1 MAVVRTLIGNVRG
14 PQGEDGSSF
23 AFAKT
28 YATIAAMNSDFSG
41 SDTQTGDYVLISAAS
56 INDADNGKMY
66 RKGNSAWIYVA
77 KITGPRGADGP
88 TGPLCPL
95 DTSMAVTVAGQA
107 ALDAALGPT
116 LAGKLDATGDSA
128 NNTVTYTS
136 DDVADGSASAWETV
150 QPLTSEEKHE
160 SLFAKISKV
169 IKNVRFLYKLLG
181 TTDISGIGS
190 GTVTDILSALH
201 SGKFDK
207 ANVVNN
213 LTTTTAGYALD
224 AREGKTLADNVSTLN
239 DALGGQWVVLPSGSN
254 FNSLTSNARYY
265 VGDLSAN
272 GNYPTGIGSTGSV
285 EIQKMGSYIRQV
297 VYTNLGEAYRFSYD
311 NGASWSEWAD
321 TWVILATGTNLNTL
335 VNNAKYMVGNMGA
348 MVNGPSGKGSTGTLE
363 IQRVRASYVRQIA
376 YLNSGASYRFS
387 YDNGGTWTGWA

>member
-23 AFAKT
+23 EFKKT
-28 YATIAAMNSDFSG
+28 YASVAAMNNDFSG
-41 SDTQTGDYVLISAAS
+41 SDTQTGDYVLIATASAD
-56 INDADNGKMY
+56 NADNGKMY

-77 KITGPRGADGP
+77 KISGPTGATGPA
-88 TGPLCPL
+88 GPLCPL

-136 DDVADGSASAWETV
+136 DDAADGSASAWETV

-169 IKNVRFLYKLLG
+169 VKNVRFLYKLLG

-190 GTVTDILSALH
+190 GTVTDILSALN
-201 SGKFDK
+201 SGKLDK

-239 DALGGQWVVLPSGSN
+239 DALTRQYVSSIAGGGVLEICANVCILQFTVTNYDPNGTAVPSQYRPKFGNRCWNVVAVTN
-254 FNSLTSNARYY
+254 DYTNTY
-265 VGDLSAN
+265 VVN
-272 GNYPTGIGSTGSV
+272 VGNDGSV
-285 EIQKMGSYIRQV
+285 QLQK
-297 VYTNLGEAYRFSYD
+297 
-311 NGASWSEWAD
+311 NGVNVTQSVTGVRGQITWA
-321 TWVILATGTNLNTL
+321 I
-335 VNNAKYMVGNMGA
+335 
-348 MVNGPSGKGSTGTLE
+348 
-363 IQRVRASYVRQIA
+363 
-376 YLNSGASYRFS
+376 
-387 YDNGGTWTGWA
+387 

>member
-23 AFAKT
+23 EFKKT

-41 SDTQTGDYVLISAAS
+41 SDTQTGDYVLIATASAD
-56 INDADNGKMY
+56 NADNGKMY

-77 KITGPRGADGP
+77 KISGPTGATGPA
-88 TGPLCPL
+88 GPLCPL

-169 IKNVRFLYKLLG
+169 VKNVRFLYKLLG

-190 GTVTDILSALH
+190 GTVTDIMSALH

-224 AREGKTLADNVSTLN
+224 AREGKTLADNVSALN
-239 DALGGQWVVLPSGSN
+239 DAIATLSTTIAKNHFYESYAASSN
-254 FNSLTSNARYY
+254 NRKVMFRELLAMAHNDGKIDVSKKNVA
-265 VGDLSAN
+265 VGYL
-272 GNYPTGIGSTGSV
+272 
-285 EIQKMGSYIRQV
+285 E
-297 VYTNLGEAYRFSYD
+297 
-311 NGASWSEWAD
+311 
-321 TWVILATGTNLNTL
+321 
-335 VNNAKYMVGNMGA
+335 
-348 MVNGPSGKGSTGTLE
+348 STGTYT
-363 IQRVRASYVRQIA
+363 ASLVGVFAISTTA
-376 YLNSGASYRFS
+376 IRFIMC
-387 YDNGGTWTGWA
+387 DGGTIWGGTFIIADHTLPSLTQYSGQAVN

>member
-23 AFAKT
+23 EFKKT
-28 YATIAAMNSDFSG
+28 YASVAAMNNDFSG
-41 SDTQTGDYVLISAAS
+41 SDTQTGDYVLIATAS
-56 INDADNGKMY
+56 VDNADNGKMY
-66 RKGNSAWIYVA
+66 RKGNSAWTYVA
-77 KITGPRGADGP
+77 KISGPTGATGPA
-88 TGPLCPL
+88 GPLCPL

-150 QPLTSEEKHE
+150 QPLTSGEKHE

-169 IKNVRFLYKLLG
+169 VKNVRFLYKLLG

-190 GTVTDILSALH
+190 GTVTDILSALN

-239 DALGGQWVVLPSGSN
+239 DALICKKEYLNVTTNSNGGYSLGLSINNATVIAITAHTNTGAYIIGIPMVVSKENWGQFYKFGATPTN
-254 FNSLTSNARYY
+254 Y
-265 VGDLSAN
+265 VGQCNIEVWYIKKGWHAI
-272 GNYPTGIGSTGSV
+272 PT
-285 EIQKMGSYIRQV
+285 
-297 VYTNLGEAYRFSYD
+297 
-311 NGASWSEWAD
+311 
-321 TWVILATGTNLNTL
+321 
-335 VNNAKYMVGNMGA
+335 
-348 MVNGPSGKGSTGTLE
+348 
-363 IQRVRASYVRQIA
+363 
-376 YLNSGASYRFS
+376 
-387 YDNGGTWTGWA
+387 

>member
-23 AFAKT
+23 EFKKT

-77 KITGPRGADGP
+77 KITGPAGATGP
-88 TGPLCPL
+88 AGPLCPL

-169 IKNVRFLYKLLG
+169 VKNVRFLYKLLG

-190 GTVTDILSALH
+190 GTVTDILSALNT
-201 SGKFDK
+201 GKFDK

-239 DALGGQWVVLPSGSN
+239 DSFTNSMIGIRLRLCSFSGTTDAYAQLVINNPFGTINVLLLTTYKHITGAN
-254 FNSLTSNARYY
+254 YYMMGIDNVTINSITFRVYQVN
-265 VGDLSAN
+265 
-272 GNYPTGIGSTGSV
+272 GSV
-285 EIQKMGSYIRQV
+285 IQSLPNTNISTYSMLFAIWGS
-297 VYTNLGEAYRFSYD
+297 
-311 NGASWSEWAD
+311 
-321 TWVILATGTNLNTL
+321 
-335 VNNAKYMVGNMGA
+335 
-348 MVNGPSGKGSTGTLE
+348 
-363 IQRVRASYVRQIA
+363 
-376 YLNSGASYRFS
+376 
-387 YDNGGTWTGWA
+387 

>member
-14 PQGEDGSSF
+14 PQGEDGRSF

-41 SDTQTGDYVLISAAS
+41 TDTQTGDYVLISAAS

-77 KITGPRGADGP
+77 KITGPAGATGP
-88 TGPLCPL
+88 AGPLCPL
-95 DTSMAVTVAGQA
+95 DTSMAVTVPGQA

-169 IKNVRFLYKLLG
+169 VKNVRFLYKLLG
-181 TTDISGIGS
+181 TTDISAIGS
-190 GTVTDILSALH
+190 GTVTDILSALN

-207 ANVVNN
+207 ANVLNN

-224 AREGKTLADNVSTLN
+224 AREGKTLADNVSALN
-239 DALGGQWVVLPSGSN
+239 DAIAGKQKTLKLAHWNGTLTTYANKGRTITIPPATLGISGVVTVYLVGV
-254 FNSLTSNARYY
+254 Y
-265 VGDLSAN
+265 VGNETYNNFFISHSGYVA
-272 GNYPTGIGSTGSV
+272 GTGIN
-285 EIQKMGSYIRQV
+285 IYI
-297 VYTNLGEAYRFSYD
+297 YN
-311 NGASWSEWAD
+311 
-321 TWVILATGTNLNTL
+321 NTSAGKEFPVT
-335 VNNAKYMVGNMGA
+335 VNVLYA
-348 MVNGPSGKGSTGTLE
+348 
-363 IQRVRASYVRQIA
+363 
-376 YLNSGASYRFS
+376 
-387 YDNGGTWTGWA
+387 

>member
-23 AFAKT
+23 EFKKT
-28 YATIAAMNSDFSG
+28 YASVAAMNNDFSG
-41 SDTQTGDYVLISAAS
+41 SDTQTGDYVLIATASAD
-56 INDADNGKMY
+56 NADNGKMY

-77 KITGPRGADGP
+77 KISGPTGATGPA
-88 TGPLCPL
+88 GPLCPL

-190 GTVTDILSALH
+190 GTVTDILSALNT
-201 SGKFDK
+201 GKFDK

-239 DALGGQWVVLPSGSN
+239 DAKANMAAVTTGSLHDITK
-254 FNSLTSNARYY
+254 S
-265 VGDLSAN
+265 
-272 GNYPTGIGSTGSV
+272 GNYYLTGNVSGKPTTEGGIYLFSSLADDSV
-285 EIQKMGSYIRQV
+285 RAGIFYSPYKTDAGLNV
-297 VYTNLGEAYRFSYD
+297 VYSLNGTEFVNKIFGVFRYTVSGTTSTSGAIAIPAALQGKALFGFAPTNFTGFVVQRDQSYFTVCKND
-311 NGASWSEWAD
+311 MSGP
-321 TWVILATGTNLNTL
+321 L
-335 VNNAKYMVGNMGA
+335 VNTAVSFNVFY
-348 MVNGPSGKGSTGTLE
+348 
-363 IQRVRASYVRQIA
+363 SY
-376 YLNSGASYRFS
+376 LSS
-387 YDNGGTWTGWA
+387 

>member
-14 PQGEDGSSF
+14 PQGADGSSF
-23 AFAKT
+23 EYAKT
-28 YATIAAMNSDFSG
+28 YASIAAMNSDFSG
-41 SDTQTGDYVLISAAS
+41 TDTATGDYVIISSAS
-56 INDADNGKMY
+56 PEDPDNGKMY
-66 RKGNSAWIYVA
+66 RKGNSAWIYVSNLRGPTGA
-77 KITGPRGADGP
+77 TGPA
-88 TGPLCPL
+88 GPLCPL
-95 DTSMAVTVAGQA
+95 DTSMAVTVPGQA

-169 IKNVRFLYKLLG
+169 VKNVRFLYKLLG

-190 GTVTDILSALH
+190 GTVTDILSALNT
-201 SGKFDK
+201 GKFDK

-239 DALGGQWVVLPSGSN
+239 DAIGATNSNLTTVRNIVDALFYPTKLVSNINLNNYTGTAVYRLNGSITNGAGPSYGILVVLGAN
-254 FNSLTSNARYY
+254 N
-265 VGDLSAN
+265 GDH
-272 GNYPTGIGSTGSV
+272 
-285 EIQKMGSYIRQV
+285 
-297 VYTNLGEAYRFSYD
+297 
-311 NGASWSEWAD
+311 
-321 TWVILATGTNLNTL
+321 
-335 VNNAKYMVGNMGA
+335 
-348 MVNGPSGKGSTGTLE
+348 
-363 IQRVRASYVRQIA
+363 VRQIQFA
-376 YLNSGASYRFS
+376 DANNYIYTRVK
-387 YDNGGTWTGWA
+387 YNGSWTAWQTLSFT

>member
-23 AFAKT
+23 EFKKT
-28 YATIAAMNSDFSG
+28 YASVAAMNNDFSG

-56 INDADNGKMY
+56 INDVDNGKMY

-77 KITGPRGADGP
+77 KITGPAGATGP
-88 TGPLCPL
+88 AGPLCPL
-95 DTSMAVTVAGQA
+95 DTSMAVTVPGQA

-169 IKNVRFLYKLLG
+169 VKNVRFLYKLLG

-190 GTVTDILSALH
+190 GTVTDIMSALH

-239 DALGGQWVVLPSGSN
+239 DALGNKFTVEIATSASQFDGGVTNKKRILLYLQSGSRM
-254 FNSLTSNARYY
+254 L
-265 VGDLSAN
+265 
-272 GNYPTGIGSTGSV
+272 ISV
-285 EIQKMGSYIRQV
+285 DYQWIRLQFQV
-297 VYTNLGEAYRFSYD
+297 VNENSIQFRAVY
-311 NGASWSEWAD
+311 
-321 TWVILATGTNLNTL
+321 
-335 VNNAKYMVGNMGA
+335 
-348 MVNGPSGKGSTGTLE
+348 GSS
-363 IQRVRASYVRQIA
+363 A
-376 YLNSGASYRFS
+376 
-387 YDNGGTWTGWA
+387 GTWANL

>member
-14 PQGEDGSSF
+14 PQGEDGRSF

-41 SDTQTGDYVLISAAS
+41 TDTQTGDYVLISAAS

-77 KITGPRGADGP
+77 KITGPAGATGP
-88 TGPLCPL
+88 AGPLCPL
-95 DTSMAVTVAGQA
+95 DTSMAVTVPGQA

-181 TTDISGIGS
+181 TTDISAIGS
-190 GTVTDILSALH
+190 GTVTDILSALN

-207 ANVVNN
+207 ANVLNN

-239 DALGGQWVVLPSGSN
+239 DAFSTFSNSSFSGDLGTMYVYKYHKVLMFQWAGNGTELPSNSFTFTTVLPVGYRPLYN
-254 FNSLTSNARYY
+254 VTTTVRTSNGMLGYLQISTTGQITINTPSSANRTWTSANA
-265 VGDLSAN
+265 VGLSAN
-272 GNYPTGIGSTGSV
+272 
-285 EIQKMGSYIRQV
+285 
-297 VYTNLGEAYRFSYD
+297 
-311 NGASWSEWAD
+311 
-321 TWVILATGTNLNTL
+321 
-335 VNNAKYMVGNMGA
+335 
-348 MVNGPSGKGSTGTLE
+348 
-363 IQRVRASYVRQIA
+363 
-376 YLNSGASYRFS
+376 
-387 YDNGGTWTGWA
+387 

>member
-23 AFAKT
+23 EFKKT
-28 YATIAAMNSDFSG
+28 YASVAAMNNDFSG
-41 SDTQTGDYVLISAAS
+41 SDTQTGDYVLIATASAD
-56 INDADNGKMY
+56 NADNGKMY

-77 KITGPRGADGP
+77 KISGPTGATGPA
-88 TGPLCPL
+88 GPLCPL

-150 QPLTSEEKHE
+150 QPLTSGEKHE
-160 SLFAKISKV
+160 SLFAKLSKV
-169 IKNVRFLYKLLG
+169 VKNVRFLYKLLG

-190 GTVTDILSALH
+190 GTVTDILSALNT
-201 SGKFDK
+201 GKFDK

-224 AREGKTLADNVSTLN
+224 AREGKTLADNVSALN
-239 DALGGQWVVLPSGSN
+239 DAIVTTNANVTSLGTTFEGTKFNCSFSN
-254 FNSLTSNARYY
+254 
-265 VGDLSAN
+265 
-272 GNYPTGIGSTGSV
+272 GIGATSISSSRNLIPIRCTDAGSYRVAARVTGSGTWS
-285 EIQKMGSYIRQV
+285 IWLL
-297 VYTNLGEAYRFSYD
+297 ND
-311 NGASWSEWAD
+311 NGTVASVSGTHE
-321 TWVILATGTNLNTL
+321 ILAIVYG
-335 VNNAKYMVGNMGA
+335 
-348 MVNGPSGKGSTGTLE
+348 
-363 IQRVRASYVRQIA
+363 
-376 YLNSGASYRFS
+376 
-387 YDNGGTWTGWA
+387 

>member
-23 AFAKT
+23 EFKKT
-28 YATIAAMNSDFSG
+28 YVSIAAMNNDFSG
-41 SDTQTGDYVLISAAS
+41 SDTQTGDYVLIATASAD
-56 INDADNGKMY
+56 NADNGKMY

-77 KITGPRGADGP
+77 KISGPTGATGPA
-88 TGPLCPL
+88 GPLCPL

-181 TTDISGIGS
+181 TTDISAIGS
-190 GTVTDILSALH
+190 GTVTDILSALN

-207 ANVVNN
+207 ANVLNN

-224 AREGKTLADNVSTLN
+224 AREGKTLADNISTLN
-239 DALGGQWVVLPSGSN
+239 DAYATLNEALYAGAFPISSAHNINGLLHVKCGNLRLVYGTITFTSAVTSW
-254 FNSLTSNARYY
+254 NSTIFS
-265 VGDLSAN
+265 VGNDDA
-272 GNYPTGIGSTGSV
+272 P
-285 EIQKMGSYIRQV
+285 R
-297 VYTNLGEAYRFSYD
+297 
-311 NGASWSEWAD
+311 
-321 TWVILATGTNLNTL
+321 
-335 VNNAKYMVGNMGA
+335 VNNATIIVQGETGYLELLRTSGVA
-348 MVNGPSGKGSTGTLE
+348 QSATAYASGKTIKVFGMWAA
-363 IQRVRASYVRQIA
+363 I
-376 YLNSGASYRFS
+376 
-387 YDNGGTWTGWA
+387 TW

>member
-23 AFAKT
+23 EFKKT
-28 YATIAAMNSDFSG
+28 YASVAAMNNDFSG

-77 KITGPRGADGP
+77 KITGPAGATGP
-88 TGPLCPL
+88 AGPLCPL

-169 IKNVRFLYKLLG
+169 VKNVRFLYKLLG

-190 GTVTDILSALH
+190 GTVTDIMSALH

-239 DALGGQWVVLPSGSN
+239 DAYTTLNSAMRTGYSGIITSSVTGVKPGLSTIVRVGKQIN
-254 FNSLTSNARYY
+254 FCLFFASTSFNSTSGNEITVGSVPADFRPLVDRYAMGY
-265 VGDLSAN
+265 VAMNGTRIPTYFMIKTNGNVAFVGYAN
-272 GNYPTGIGSTGSV
+272 GTVQGLGV
-285 EIQKMGSYIRQV
+285 AGSYL
-297 VYTNLGEAYRFSYD
+297 YGD
-311 NGASWSEWAD
+311 
-321 TWVILATGTNLNTL
+321 
-335 VNNAKYMVGNMGA
+335 
-348 MVNGPSGKGSTGTLE
+348 
-363 IQRVRASYVRQIA
+363 
-376 YLNSGASYRFS
+376 
-387 YDNGGTWTGWA
+387 

>member
-23 AFAKT
+23 EFKKT
-28 YATIAAMNSDFSG
+28 YASVAAMNNDFSG
-41 SDTQTGDYVLISAAS
+41 SDTQTGDYVLIATAS
-56 INDADNGKMY
+56 VDNADNGKMY
-66 RKGNSAWIYVA
+66 RKGNSAWTYVA
-77 KITGPRGADGP
+77 KISGPTGATGPA
-88 TGPLCPL
+88 GPLCPL

-150 QPLTSEEKHE
+150 QPLTSGEKHE

-169 IKNVRFLYKLLG
+169 VKNVRFLYKLLG

-190 GTVTDILSALH
+190 GTVTDILSALN

-239 DALGGQWVVLPSGSN
+239 DAITTVSQEMTLTNKFSSSNTRLIVQNTNVVKV
-254 FNSLTSNARYY
+254 F
-265 VGDLSAN
+265 VD
-272 GNYPTGIGSTGSV
+272 
-285 EIQKMGSYIRQV
+285 
-297 VYTNLGEAYRFSYD
+297 
-311 NGASWSEWAD
+311 
-321 TWVILATGTNLNTL
+321 AT
-335 VNNAKYMVGNMGA
+335 V
-348 MVNGPSGKGSTGTLE
+348 
-363 IQRVRASYVRQIA
+363 
-376 YLNSGASYRFS
+376 
-387 YDNGGTWTGWA
+387 GGTDIAAWTLLGYWNNPITVNSVRGVSIVSVHDATDGTDTTCYAAFHQDGHSFSLSIVLKANHRYWIGFCTVY

>member
-23 AFAKT
+23 EFKKT

-41 SDTQTGDYVLISAAS
+41 SDTQTGDYVLIATASAD
-56 INDADNGKMY
+56 NADNGKMY

-77 KITGPRGADGP
+77 KISGPTGATGPA
-88 TGPLCPL
+88 GPLCPL

-107 ALDAALGPT
+107 ALDASLGPV
-116 LAGKLDATGDSA
+116 LAGKLDAIGDSA
-128 NNTVTYTS
+128 DNTVTYTS

-150 QPLTSEEKHE
+150 QPLTSGEKHE

-190 GTVTDILSALH
+190 GTVTDILSALN

-239 DALGGQWVVLPSGSN
+239 DALTSKMDVTSHFYQSASGTTPIS
-254 FNSLTSNARYY
+254 FNNASYKF
-265 VGDLSAN
+265 VSILIVS
-272 GNYPTGIGSTGSV
+272 GNYSCAAVIGSRFIFNNRYIDIGGGGRIRCGDGNIALNRFLFNDQNLTDSASIFV
-285 EIQKMGSYIRQV
+285 E
-297 VYTNLGEAYRFSYD
+297 A
-311 NGASWSEWAD
+311 W
-321 TWVILATGTNLNTL
+321 
-335 VNNAKYMVGNMGA
+335 
-348 MVNGPSGKGSTGTLE
+348 
-363 IQRVRASYVRQIA
+363 
-376 YLNSGASYRFS
+376 
-387 YDNGGTWTGWA
+387 

>member
-23 AFAKT
+23 EFKKT
-28 YATIAAMNSDFSG
+28 YASVAAMNNDFSG

-77 KITGPRGADGP
+77 KITGPAGATGP
-88 TGPLCPL
+88 AGPLCPL

-169 IKNVRFLYKLLG
+169 VKNVRFLYKLLG

-190 GTVTDILSALH
+190 GTVTDIMSALH

-224 AREGKTLADNVSTLN
+224 AREGKTLADNVSTFDSKRTWTHTN
-239 DALGGQWVVLPSGSN
+239 YTEFTGQTNVTLP
-254 FNSLTSNARYY
+254 TATDYK
-265 VGDLSAN
+265 DL
-272 GNYPTGIGSTGSV
+272 
-285 EIQKMGSYIRQV
+285 YI
-297 VYTNLGEAYRFSYD
+297 Y
-311 NGASWSEWAD
+311 
-321 TWVILATGTNLNTL
+321 I
-335 VNNAKYMVGNMGA
+335 
-348 MVNGPSGKGSTGTLE
+348 KG
-363 IQRVRASYVRQIA
+363 
-376 YLNSGASYRFS
+376 NSGYYSLYIPRAVYEAVPNMQSFYINGWYYSTSQNAYGFVTKNSNSSIKISTLFENGQNVSASAKGLIFYR
-387 YDNGGTWTGWA
+387 

>member
-23 AFAKT
+23 EFKKT
-28 YATIAAMNSDFSG
+28 YASVAAMNNDFSG

-77 KITGPRGADGP
+77 KITGPAGATGP
-88 TGPLCPL
+88 AGPLCPL

-169 IKNVRFLYKLLG
+169 VKNVRFLYKLLG

-190 GTVTDILSALH
+190 GTVTDIMSALH

-239 DALGGQWVVLPSGSN
+239 DAKANMAAVRTGSLHDITK
-254 FNSLTSNARYY
+254 S
-265 VGDLSAN
+265 
-272 GNYPTGIGSTGSV
+272 GNYYLTGNVSGKPTTEGGIYLFSSLADDSV
-285 EIQKMGSYIRQV
+285 RAGIFYSPYKTDAGLNV
-297 VYTNLGEAYRFSYD
+297 VYSLNGTEFVNKIFGVFRYTVSGTTSTSGAIAIPTALQGKALFGFAPTNFTGFVVQRDQSYFTVCKND
-311 NGASWSEWAD
+311 M
-321 TWVILATGTNLNTL
+321 TGPL
-335 VNNAKYMVGNMGA
+335 VNTAVSFNVFY
-348 MVNGPSGKGSTGTLE
+348 
-363 IQRVRASYVRQIA
+363 SY
-376 YLNSGASYRFS
+376 LSS
-387 YDNGGTWTGWA
+387 

>member
-23 AFAKT
+23 EFKKT

-41 SDTQTGDYVLISAAS
+41 TDTQTGDYVLISAAS

-77 KITGPRGADGP
+77 KITGPAGATGP
-88 TGPLCPL
+88 AGPLCPL
-95 DTSMAVTVAGQA
+95 DTSMAVTVPGQA

-239 DALGGQWVVLPSGSN
+239 DALVNTTIQSYTPELVRTNGTTVIGQDTTGGSRTGRYIKIGNKVFVYATIKTRITESGEYCGITLPYHAIISKIPFTVAELTQN
-254 FNSLTSNARYY
+254 FQSEAGHINT
-265 VGDLSAN
+265 
-272 GNYPTGIGSTGSV
+272 GNVSSTV
-285 EIQKMGSYIRQV
+285 TIATIMG
-297 VYTNLGEAYRFSYD
+297 T
-311 NGASWSEWAD
+311 
-321 TWVILATGTNLNTL
+321 TGTSAVRT
-335 VNNAKYMVGNMGA
+335 AA
-348 MVNGPSGKGSTGTLE
+348 MESGT
-363 IQRVRASYVRQIA
+363 YA
-376 YLNSGASYRFS
+376 YITFSGWYLT
-387 YDNGGTWTGWA
+387 DQ